1 MDTHALDTHAL
12 ATIDTAG
19 IGRLQTLGIYGAGAG
34 LVVGGLG
41 VAFQPAQ
48 LAPSLLIGFW
58 FCIGLS
64 LGCLSLLMMQHMTG
78 GQWGLVSRRIYE
90 AGARLLP
97 FCLLLFVPIVV
108 LLPKLYIWAQ
118 PDVVAADE
126 ILKLKAPYLNPTW
139 FVIRAVIYF
148 AVWLF
153 CMWNLDRWSTA
164 QDRGELGVTEA
175 DTRRFRVIS
184 APGLVVYVILMS
196 LAAVDWTMSL
206 DPHWYSTIYGLI
218 QVVGQGISALAFGV
232 AVLALIAPRE
242 PMNHVLRASQFH
254 DLGKL
259 LLAFVMLYAYFS
271 FSQFLIIWA
280 GNLPEEIP
288 YYLER
293 LHNGWQPVTIFL
305 VVGHFFLPFCLLL
318 SRDLKRRP
326 NLLARVAWFIV
337 AIRLLTDIWLVAP
350 AFNQSGVPISLANV
364 GIPLFFGG
372 VWVWLFAQQ
381 LGKRPLLPINDP
393 YFKDMLLHGDEGGH

>member
-1 MDTHALDTHAL
+1 MNTHALT
-12 ATIDTAG
+12 TIDTAG
-19 IGRLQTLGIYGAGAG
+19 IERLRKLGIYAALVG
-34 LVVGGLG
+34 LVVGGVGL
-41 VAFQPAQ
+41 AFQPAQ

-58 FCIGLS
+58 FCLSLS
-64 LGCLSLLMMQHMTG
+64 LGSLSLLMLQHMTG

-97 FCLLLFVPIVV
+97 FCIVLFIPVAV
-108 LLPKLYIWAQ
+108 LMPKLYIWAR
-118 PDVVAADE
+118 PEVVAGDA
-126 ILKLKAPYLNPTW
+126 ILQMKARYLNVTW
-139 FVIRAVIYF
+139 FFVRAAIYF

-153 CMWNLDRWSTA
+153 CMWNLDRWSAA
-164 QDRGELGVTEA
+164 QDRGEIAVTAA
-175 DTRRFRVIS
+175 DTRRFRAVS
-184 APGLVVYVILMS
+184 APGLLAYVILMS
-196 LAAVDWTMSL
+196 LGAIDWVMSL

-218 QVVGQGISALAFGV
+218 QVVGQGLTALAFGV
-232 AVLALIAPRE
+232 AVLAMLAPRE
-242 PMNHVLRASQFH
+242 PMNHVLRASHFH

-259 LLAFVMLYAYFS
+259 ILALVMLYAYFS

-288 YYLER
+288 YYMER

-337 AIRLLTDIWLVAP
+337 AVRVVTDIWLVAP
-350 AFNQSGVPISLANV
+350 AFNQSGTPISLANI
-364 GIPLFFGG
+364 GIPVGLAG
-372 VWVWLFAQQ
+372 VWVFLFAQQ
-381 LGKRPLLPINDP
+381 LGRRPLLPINDP
-393 YFKDMLLHGDEGGH
+393 YFKDMLLHGHEGGH

>member
-1 MDTHALDTHAL
+1 MEIQELTTVDAE
-12 ATIDTAG
+12 G
-19 IGRLQTLGIYGAGAG
+19 IGRLQRLGVYSALAG

-41 VAFQPAQ
+41 LVFQPAQ

-139 FVIRAVIYF
+139 FVIRAAIYF

-153 CMWNLDRWSTA
+153 CMWSLDRWSA
-164 QDRGELGVTEA
+164 QQDRGEVAVTEA
-175 DTRRFRVIS
+175 DTRRFRAVS

-196 LAAVDWTMSL
+196 LASVDWAMSL
-206 DPHWYSTIYGLI
+206 DPHWYSTIYGFI
-218 QVVGQGISALAFGV
+218 QVAGQGLCALAFGT
-232 AVLALIAPRE
+232 AVLALLAPRE
-242 PMNHVLRASQFH
+242 PMTHVVKAMHFH

-259 LLAFVMLYAYFS
+259 MLAIVMLYAYFS
-271 FSQFLIIWA
+271 FSQFLIVWA

-293 LHNGWQPVTIFL
+293 LHNGWQPVTVFL
-305 VVGHFFLPFCLLL
+305 VFGHFVLPFCLLL

-337 AIRLLTDIWLVAP
+337 GIRLLTDIWLIAP
-350 AFNQSGVPISLANV
+350 AFNQSGTPISLANV
-364 GIPLFFGG
+364 GIPLFLGG

-381 LGKRPLLPINDP
+381 LGKRPLLPVNDP
-393 YFKDMLLHGDEGGH
+393 FFKDMLLHGHEGGH